1 MMGFAECGKRCLKS
15 MVSPLSYCCQY
26 FLIMNK
32 KFHRVN
38 TLKKNVNYENV
49 TFMNEHNCT

>member
-15 MVSPLSYCCQY
+15 MVSPLSYCCHY